1 MATSEKNILNRM
13 YLVAGGMFLFALFVA
28 FKLCDIQLAEGDKY
42 KELAEARTERMFT
55 IPANRGNLYAGD
67 GSLLATSVPKYDIRF
82 DALAPKQTDVEENI
96 QGLSKGLAEQLGKPQ
111 SYYIDLLR
119 KARVNKNRYL
129 LLARNLGYSKYLAI
143 KKLPLFNKGPYKGGI
158 ITEQRTVREHPLD
171 KIAERTIG
179 YDRLTEYGRYSEAG
193 LEGAFGP
200 YLRGK
205 EGRRLKQRIA
215 KGQWKPIGDDNIV
228 EPQDGY
234 DVISTIDVNI
244 QDIAHHALLASL
256 EKFEADHGCV
266 VVMETKTGEIKAIS
280 NLGRTEDGDGYY
292 EDRNYAVYESAEPG
306 STFKLMA
313 MVAAL
318 EDRVI
323 DTSDVVDTEN
333 GRVRFYNRTVYDSHW
348 GGYGKISA
356 ARAFELSSNTAFAKI
371 INEGY
376 KDDPKRFL
384 KRLYNMGL
392 NDKLGLEIKGEGS
405 PKFPYPGDANWYGTT
420 LPWMAFGYGVS
431 LTPLQ
436 TLTFYNA
443 IANDGEM
450 VKPRFIKEVKK
461 WDASIEKFEK
471 EVINPAICSQST
483 IDKAQEMMKNV
494 VERGTGKDIYSK
506 NFSMAGKTGTCQ
518 TEYWKE
524 EGKYIASF
532 AGYFPAENPEYSC
545 IVVIHKP
552 NKKIGYYGGVV
563 AAPVF
568 RKIAQKVYSDT
579 PLVDEVKL
587 ADANTSSVEKDFE
600 NYYQQAQK
608 AAETIPNVRG
618 MSGMDAV
625 SLLENL
631 GLQVEFSGSGKVKS
645 QSLKA
650 GQKLSKN
657 QKIILQL
664 S

>member
-13 YLVAGGMFLFALFVA
+13 YLVAGAMFLFAFFVA
-28 FKLCDIQLAEGDKY
+28 FKLINIQVSEGDKY
-42 KELAEARTERMFT
+42 KALAEARTERMFT

-82 DALAPKQTDVEENI
+82 DALAPTQADFEEHV
-96 QGLSKGLAEQLGKPQ
+96 QGLAKGLSAELGKPVEH
-111 SYYIDLLR
+111 YISTLR

-129 LLARNLGYSKYLAI
+129 LLARNLGYSKYLAV

-193 LEGAFGP
+193 LEGAFGT

-205 EGRRLKQRIA
+205 EGKRLKQRIA

-244 QDIAHHALLASL
+244 QDIAHHALLESL
-256 EKFEADHGCV
+256 EKFQADHGCV
-266 VVMETKTGEIKAIS
+266 VVMETKTGEVKAIS
-280 NLGRTEDGDGYY
+280 NLGRMEDGGYY

-306 STFKLMA
+306 STFKLMS

-318 EDRVI
+318 EDKVI
-323 DTSDVVDTEN
+323 DSSDVVDTEN
-333 GRVRFYNRTVYDSHW
+333 GRVKFYNRTVYDSHW

-356 ARAFELSSNTAFAKI
+356 AKAFELSSNTAFAKM
-371 INEGY
+371 INENY

-392 NDKLGLEIKGEGS
+392 NDKLGLEIKGEGA
-405 PKFPYPGDANWYGTT
+405 PRFPYPGDANWYGTT

-443 IANDGEM
+443 IANNGEM
-450 VKPRFIKEVKK
+450 VKPRFIKEIKK
-461 WDASIEKFEK
+461 WDVSVEKFEK
-471 EVINPAICSQST
+471 QVINPAICSQTT
-483 IDKAQEMMKNV
+483 INKVKDMMLHV
-494 VERGTGKDIYSK
+494 VERGTASNIYSK
-506 NFSMAGKTGTCQ
+506 DFSMAGKTGTCQ
-518 TEYWKE
+518 TEYWLE

-532 AGYFPAENPEYSC
+532 AGYFPADDPKYSC

-552 NKKIGYYGGVV
+552 KKSLGYYGNIVS
-563 AAPVF
+563 APVF
-568 RKIAQKVYSDT
+568 RKIAQKIYSDT
-579 PLVDEVKL
+579 PISDEVRL
-587 ADANTSSVEKDFE
+587 AETNTKPVVSDYEG
-600 NYYQQAQK
+600 YYKMSQNKAQ
-608 AAETIPNVRG
+608 TIPNVKG

-625 SLLENL
+625 SILENL
-631 GLQVEFSGSGKVKS
+631 GLQVEYRGNGKVRE

>member
-13 YLVAGGMFLFALFVA
+13 YLVAGAMFLFAFFVA
-28 FKLCDIQLAEGDKY
+28 FKLINIQVSEGDKY
-42 KELAEARTERMFT
+42 KALAEARTERMFT

-82 DALAPKQTDVEENI
+82 DALAPTQTDFEANV
-96 QGLSKGLAEQLGKPQ
+96 QDLAKGLSAELGKPVEH
-111 SYYIDLLR
+111 YISALR

-129 LLARNLGYSKYLAI
+129 LLARNLGYSKYLAV

-193 LEGAFGP
+193 LEGAFGT

-205 EGRRLKQRIA
+205 EGKRLKQRIA

-244 QDIAHHALLASL
+244 QDIAHHALLESL
-256 EKFEADHGCV
+256 EKFQADHGCV
-266 VVMETKTGEIKAIS
+266 VVMETKTGEVKAIS
-280 NLGRTEDGDGYY
+280 NLGRMEDGGYY

-306 STFKLMA
+306 STFKLMS

-318 EDRVI
+318 EDKVI
-323 DTSDVVDTEN
+323 DSSDVVDTEN
-333 GRVRFYNRTVYDSHW
+333 GRVKFYNRTVYDSHW

-356 ARAFELSSNTAFAKI
+356 AKAFELSSNTAFAKM
-371 INEGY
+371 INENY

-392 NDKLGLEIKGEGS
+392 NDKIGLEIKGEGS
-405 PKFPYPGDANWYGTT
+405 PRFPYPGDANWYGTT

-443 IANDGEM
+443 IANNGEM
-450 VKPRFIKEVKK
+450 VKPRFIKEIKK
-461 WDASIEKFEK
+461 WDVSVEKFEK
-471 EVINPAICSQST
+471 QVINPAICSQTT
-483 IDKAQEMMKNV
+483 INKVKDMMLHV
-494 VERGTGKDIYSK
+494 VERGTASNIYSK
-506 NFSMAGKTGTCQ
+506 DFSMAGKTGTCQ
-518 TEYWKE
+518 TEYWLE

-552 NKKIGYYGGVV
+552 KKSLGYYGNIVS
-563 AAPVF
+563 APVF
-568 RKIAQKVYSDT
+568 KKIAQKIYSDT
-579 PLVDEVKL
+579 PIIDEVKL
-587 ADANTSSVEKDFE
+587 ADTNTKPVVSDYEG
-600 NYYQQAQK
+600 YYKMSQNRAQ
-608 AAETIPNVRG
+608 TIPNVKG

-625 SLLENL
+625 SILENL
-631 GLQVEFSGSGKVKS
+631 GLQVEYRGNGKVRE

>member
-13 YLVAGGMFLFALFVA
+13 YLVAGAMFLFAFFVA
-28 FKLCDIQLAEGDKY
+28 FKLINIQVSEGDKY
-42 KELAEARTERMFT
+42 KALAEARTERMFT

-82 DALAPKQTDVEENI
+82 DALAPTQSDFEQHV
-96 QGLSKGLAEQLGKPQ
+96 QGLAKGLSAELGKPVEH
-111 SYYIDLLR
+111 YISTLR

-129 LLARNLGYSKYLAI
+129 LLARNLGYSKYLAV

-193 LEGAFGP
+193 LEGAFGT

-205 EGRRLKQRIA
+205 EGKRLKQRIA

-244 QDIAHHALLASL
+244 QDIAHHALLESL

-266 VVMETKTGEIKAIS
+266 VVMETKTGEVKAIS
-280 NLGRTEDGDGYY
+280 NLGRMEDGGYY
-292 EDRNYAVYESAEPG
+292 EDRNYAIYESAEPG
-306 STFKLMA
+306 STFKLMS

-318 EDRVI
+318 EDKVI
-323 DTSDVVDTEN
+323 DSSDVVDTEN
-333 GRVRFYNRTVYDSHW
+333 GRVKFYNRTVYDSHW

-356 ARAFELSSNTAFAKI
+356 ARAFELSSNTAFAKM
-371 INEGY
+371 INENY

-405 PKFPYPGDANWYGTT
+405 PRFPYPGDSNWYGTT

-443 IANDGEM
+443 IANNGEM
-450 VKPRFIKEVKK
+450 VKPRFIKEIKK
-461 WDASIEKFEK
+461 WDVSVEKFEK
-471 EVINPAICSQST
+471 QVINPAICSQTT
-483 IDKAQEMMKNV
+483 IDKVKAMMLNV
-494 VERGTGKDIYSK
+494 VERGTAANIYSK
-506 NFSMAGKTGTCQ
+506 DFSMAGKTGTCQ
-518 TEYWKE
+518 TEYWLE

-532 AGYFPAENPEYSC
+532 AGYFPAEDPKYSC
-545 IVVIHKP
+545 IVVVHKP
-552 NKKIGYYGGVV
+552 KKSLGYYGNIV

-568 RKIAQKVYSDT
+568 KKIAQKIYSDT
-579 PLVDEVKL
+579 PITDEVRL
-587 ADANTSSVEKDFE
+587 ANSNPKSVISDYEG
-600 NYYQQAQK
+600 YYTKSQNKAQ
-608 AAETIPNVRG
+608 TIPNVKG
-618 MSGMDAV
+618 MSGMDAI
-625 SLLENL
+625 SILENL
-631 GLQVEFSGSGKVKS
+631 GLQVEYKGIGKVRE

>member
-13 YLVAGGMFLFALFVA
+13 YLVAGAMFLFAFFVA
-28 FKLCDIQLAEGDKY
+28 FKLINIQVSEGDKY
-42 KELAEARTERMFT
+42 KALAEARTERMFT

-82 DALAPKQTDVEENI
+82 DALAPTQSDFEQHV
-96 QGLSKGLAEQLGKPQ
+96 QGLAKGLSAELGKPVEH
-111 SYYIDLLR
+111 YISTLR

-129 LLARNLGYSKYLAI
+129 LLARNLGYSKYLAV

-193 LEGAFGP
+193 LEGAFGT

-205 EGRRLKQRIA
+205 EGKRLKQRIA

-244 QDIAHHALLASL
+244 QDIAHHALLESL

-266 VVMETKTGEIKAIS
+266 VVMETKTGEVKAIS
-280 NLGRTEDGDGYY
+280 NLGRMEDGGYY
-292 EDRNYAVYESAEPG
+292 EDRNYAIYESAEPG
-306 STFKLMA
+306 STFKLMS

-318 EDRVI
+318 EDKVI
-323 DTSDVVDTEN
+323 DSSDVVDTEN
-333 GRVRFYNRTVYDSHW
+333 GRVKFYNRTVYDSHW

-356 ARAFELSSNTAFAKI
+356 ARAFELSSNTAFAKM
-371 INEGY
+371 INENY

-405 PKFPYPGDANWYGTT
+405 PRFPYPGDSNWYGTT

-443 IANDGEM
+443 IANNGEM
-450 VKPRFIKEVKK
+450 VKPRFIKEIKK
-461 WDASIEKFEK
+461 WDVSVEKFEK
-471 EVINPAICSQST
+471 QVINPAICSQTT
-483 IDKAQEMMKNV
+483 IDKVKAMMLNV
-494 VERGTGKDIYSK
+494 VERGTAANIYSK
-506 NFSMAGKTGTCQ
+506 DFSMAGKTGTCQ
-518 TEYWKE
+518 TEYWLE

-532 AGYFPAENPEYSC
+532 AGYFPAEDPKYSC
-545 IVVIHKP
+545 IVVVHKP
-552 NKKIGYYGGVV
+552 KKSLGYYGNIV

-568 RKIAQKVYSDT
+568 KKIAQKIYSDT
-579 PLVDEVKL
+579 PITDEVRL
-587 ADANTSSVEKDFE
+587 ADSNPKPIISDYEG
-600 NYYQQAQK
+600 YYTKSQNKAQ
-608 AAETIPNVRG
+608 TIPNVKG
-618 MSGMDAV
+618 MSGMDAI
-625 SLLENL
+625 SILENL
-631 GLQVEFSGSGKVKS
+631 GLQVEYKGIGKVRE

>member
-13 YLVAGGMFLFALFVA
+13 YLVAGAMFLFAFFVA
-28 FKLCDIQLAEGDKY
+28 FKLINIQVSEGDKY
-42 KELAEARTERMFT
+42 KALAEARTERMFT

-82 DALAPKQTDVEENI
+82 DALAPTQSDFEQHV
-96 QGLSKGLAEQLGKPQ
+96 QGLAKGLSAELGKPVEH
-111 SYYIDLLR
+111 YISTLR

-129 LLARNLGYSKYLAI
+129 LLARNLGYSKYLAV

-193 LEGAFGP
+193 LEGAFGT

-205 EGRRLKQRIA
+205 EGKRLKQRIA

-244 QDIAHHALLASL
+244 QDIAHHALLESL

-266 VVMETKTGEIKAIS
+266 VVMETKTGEVKAIS
-280 NLGRTEDGDGYY
+280 NLGRMEDGGYY
-292 EDRNYAVYESAEPG
+292 EDRNYAIYESAEPG
-306 STFKLMA
+306 STFKLMS

-318 EDRVI
+318 EDKVI
-323 DTSDVVDTEN
+323 DSSDVVDTEN
-333 GRVRFYNRTVYDSHW
+333 GRVKFYNRTVYDSHW

-356 ARAFELSSNTAFAKI
+356 ARAFELSSNTAFAKM
-371 INEGY
+371 INENY

-405 PKFPYPGDANWYGTT
+405 PRFPYPGDSNWYGTT

-443 IANDGEM
+443 IANNGEM
-450 VKPRFIKEVKK
+450 VKPRFIKEIKK
-461 WDASIEKFEK
+461 WDVSVEKFEK
-471 EVINPAICSQST
+471 QVINPAICSQTT
-483 IDKAQEMMKNV
+483 IDKVKAMMLNV
-494 VERGTGKDIYSK
+494 VERGTAANIYSK
-506 NFSMAGKTGTCQ
+506 DFSMAGKTGTCQ
-518 TEYWKE
+518 TEYWLE

-532 AGYFPAENPEYSC
+532 AGYFPAEDPKYSC
-545 IVVIHKP
+545 IVVVHKP
-552 NKKIGYYGGVV
+552 KKSLGYYGNIV

-568 RKIAQKVYSDT
+568 KKIAQKIYSDT
-579 PLVDEVKL
+579 PIADEVRL
-587 ADANTSSVEKDFE
+587 ADSNPKPVISDYEG
-600 NYYQQAQK
+600 YYTKSQNKAQ
-608 AAETIPNVRG
+608 TIPNVKG
-618 MSGMDAV
+618 MSGMDAI
-625 SLLENL
+625 SILENL
-631 GLQVEFSGSGKVKS
+631 GLQVEYKGIGKVRE

>member
-13 YLVAGGMFLFALFVA
+13 YLVAGGMFLFALLVA
-28 FKLCDIQLAEGDKY
+28 FKLCNIQLAEGDKY
-42 KELAEARTERMFT
+42 KALAEARTERMFT

-67 GSLLATSVPKYDIRF
+67 GSLLATSVPKYTIRF
-82 DALAPKQTDVEENI
+82 DALAPKEEDFEENVQALA
-96 QGLSKGLAEQLGKPQ
+96 QGLSDQLGKPA
-111 SYYIDLLR
+111 SHYVSELR
-119 KARVNKNRYL
+119 RAREHKNRYL

-158 ITEQRTVREHPLD
+158 ITEQRTVREHPLE

-193 LEGAFGP
+193 LEGAYGP

-215 KGQWKPIGDDNIV
+215 KGQWKPLGDDNIV

-234 DVISTIDVNI
+234 DVISTINVNI

-266 VVMETKTGEIKAIS
+266 VVMETKTGEVKAIS
-280 NLGRTEDGDGYY
+280 NLGRTEDGNYY

-323 DTSDVVDTEN
+323 DSSDVVDTEN

-356 ARAFELSSNTAFAKI
+356 ARAFELSSNTAFAKM
-371 INEGY
+371 INENY

-392 NDKLGLEIKGEGS
+392 NDKLGLEIKGEGT
-405 PKFPYPGDANWYGTT
+405 PRFPYPGDKNWYGTT

-443 IANDGEM
+443 IANNGEM
-450 VKPRFIKEVKK
+450 VKPRFIKEIKK
-461 WDASIEKFEK
+461 WDVSVEKFEK
-471 EVINPAICSQST
+471 EVINPAICSQTT
-483 IDKAQEMMKNV
+483 IDKVKDMMLHV
-494 VERGTGKDIYSK
+494 VERGTAQNIYSK
-506 NFSMAGKTGTCQ
+506 EFSMAGKTGTCQ

-552 NKKIGYYGGVV
+552 NKKLGYYGNVV

-568 RKIAQKVYSDT
+568 RKIAQKIYSDT
-579 PLVDEVKL
+579 PLVDEVQL
-587 ADANTSSVEKDFE
+587 ASANVPQVDQDFE
-600 NYYQQAQK
+600 TYYKKAQK
-608 AAETIPNVRG
+608 ADVTMPNVKG
-618 MSGMDAV
+618 MPAMDAV
-625 SLLENL
+625 ALLENL
-631 GLQVEFSGSGKVKS
+631 GLKVEFNGIGKVKN
-645 QSLKA
+645 QSLQA
-650 GQKLSKN
+650 GKKIAKN
-657 QKIILQL
+657 QKVVLEL